1 MSATYENARETLD
14 AARTDLDAAAEGA
27 DPIPFAAAVA
37 QVGTGEAILALA
49 EEVEALV
56 ELLRERLP
64 APESTVDPDPDL
76 GIGVCDVCETGVFP
90 GQSVAT
96 TPDGGLRH
104 GWCQPSTAPSLEEL
118 EAMGPRCVT
127 CSIRRDLHRADL
139 GHPWNGGGSA

>member
-1 MSATYENARETLD
+1 MSATYEDARETLD
-14 AARTDLDAAAEGA
+14 DAEPREEGGLGLAERGIAAQ
-27 DPIPFAAAVA
+27 I
-37 QVGTGEAILALA
+37 GTGRAVLALA

-64 APESTVDPDPDL
+64 APESTVDPDL

-96 TPDGGLRH
+96 TPEGGLRH

-127 CSIRRDLHRADL
+127 CSVRRDLHRADL